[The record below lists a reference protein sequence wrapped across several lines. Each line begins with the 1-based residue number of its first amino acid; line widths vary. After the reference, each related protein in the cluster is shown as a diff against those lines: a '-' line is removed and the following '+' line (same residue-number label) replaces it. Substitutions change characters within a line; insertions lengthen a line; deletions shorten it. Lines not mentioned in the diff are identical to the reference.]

1 VLSRGEIFGAG
12 RIGAHGEGALASGE
26 IFDVTVIG
34 SGPGGYVAA
43 IRAGQLGLKVAVV
56 ERDPTGCGGTCVLR
70 GCIPTK
76 ALLHTADLYDDFKKR
91 KDYGIVADNLGLDF
105 PAVMARKERIVT
117 RLSKSIEVYL
127 FKKNNVTLFKGQAR
141 FEGPQAVVVAG
152 EGGESRIDTKHVVLA
167 TGSRPKSL
175 PGITPDGKSI
185 ITSNEILQL
194 KEIPKSLIVIGA
206 GAVGI
211 EFASMFARFGSTVTV
226 IEMLPR
232 ILPLED
238 EEISAEAHKLLAKQM
253 TIHVGARTEA
263 ALKTTSGVE
272 VGFRTAMGESQTVT
286 AELLLLAVGRG
297 PVTDGLNLES
307 TRVELDHGYVKTDL
321 RMASSEPGVFAIG
334 DVVALPDRPHPQLA
348 HVASAEGI
356 GVMERLAGRPT
367 EALDYDRVPSATYCQ
382 PETAGVGLTE
392 AEAKKRGYD
401 VRVGRFPFGNI
412 AKPRIIGHADGL
424 VKIVSE
430 ARYDEV
436 LGIHMVGPHV
446 TDLISEACVALRLEA
461 TTEDLFRTIH
471 PHPTLPE
478 ALMQAAEA
486 LHGHATDA

>member
-1 VLSRGEIFGAG
+1 
-12 RIGAHGEGALASGE
+12 LANGE

-43 IRAGQLGLKVAVV
+43 IRAAQMGLRTAVV
-56 ERDPTGCGGTCVLR
+56 ERDPAGCGGTCLQR

-76 ALLHTADLYDDFKKR
+76 ALLHTADLYEDLKHR
-91 KDYGIVADNLGLDF
+91 KEFGIKADNVEIDF
-105 PAVMARKERIVT
+105 PAVMTRKNRIVT
-117 RLSKSIEVYL
+117 RLSKGIETYL
-127 FKKNNVTLFKGQAR
+127 FKKNEITLFRGHGR
-141 FEGPQAVVVAG
+141 LDGPRTIVVS
-152 EGGESRIDTKHVVLA
+152 GESGEQKVQSKNVVLA
-167 TGSRPKSL
+167 TGSRPKAI
-175 PGITPDGKSI
+175 PGITPDGKTI
-185 ITSNEILQL
+185 LTSDEILQL
-194 KEIPKSLIVIGA
+194 KELPKSLVVIGA

-211 EFASMFARFGSTVTV
+211 EFASMFARFGATVTV

-238 EEISAEAHKLLAKQM
+238 EEISAEAYKVLAKQM
-253 TIHVGARTEA
+253 TIHVGSKTEA
-263 ALKTTSGVE
+263 VLKTDAGVE
-272 VGFRTAMGESQTVT
+272 VGFHTAQGESKTVV

-307 TRVELDHGYVKTDL
+307 TRAQLDRGYIRTSHLMETDD
-321 RMASSEPGVFAIG
+321 PGLFAIG
-334 DVVALPDRPHPQLA
+334 DVVALADRPHPQLA

-356 GVMERLAGRPT
+356 GVMERLAGKTVEP
-367 EALDYDRVPSATYCQ
+367 LDYDRIPSATYCR

-401 VRVGRFPFGNI
+401 VRVGRFSFGNL
-412 AKPRIIGHADGL
+412 AKPRILGHTEGL
-424 VKIVSE
+424 VKVVSE
-430 ARYDEV
+430 AKYDEV
-436 LGIHMVGPHV
+436 LGVHMVGPHA

-461 TTEDLFRTIH
+461 TTEEIFRTVH

-486 LHGHATDA
+486 VYGHAIDA